1 MSISF
6 FFKLFQLLFRISLL
20 ISGINNTFVLYFHF
34 FYFSVF
40 TEFQYIDEVINA
52 NRFLGP
58 GILLVY
64 FAFVNLI
71 LVSMLIAVVEEAF
84 TRAQEDL
91 RTTSETDKLF
101 NSFKN
106 NLISFRRKLGQAGTV
121 RKKIGTC

>member
-1 MSISF
+1 M
-6 FFKLFQLLFRISLL
+6 
-20 ISGINNTFVLYFHF
+20 
-34 FYFSVF
+34 F

-121 RKKIGTC
+121 RKKIGTCWWSSPGMLLLQQRCGLFYCANENVCLVLVLYC

>member
-1 MSISF
+1 M
-6 FFKLFQLLFRISLL
+6 
-20 ISGINNTFVLYFHF
+20 
-34 FYFSVF
+34 F
-40 TEFQYIDEVINA
+40 TEFQYVDEIINA

-121 RKKIGTC
+121 RKKIGTCWWSLFSPGMLLLQQRCCLFYCANKNVCLVLVLYC